1 VLANVGD
8 VTTNGVEFAVGWKP
22 LPGLTWFS
30 SVSYNDSSFDDDYT
44 KETSTG
50 PVVVAVKGKQ
60 VPDAPKTM
68 LRSEVSYETG
78 GAFFRVDGSYMA
90 KRYYTYLNDG
100 AAKSYVLFN
109 ASAGYRFGAV
119 GGVFDDL
126 TLQLDATNLF
136 DKKYIA
142 TLNSNG
148 FFETD
153 TAGTAQTLLP
163 GAPRQVFV
171 SLKAKL

>member
-1 VLANVGD
+1 MRQGPCCV
-8 VTTNGVEFAVGWKP
+8 P
-22 LPGLTWFS
+22 Q
-30 SVSYNDSSFDDDYT
+30 VSYD
-44 KETSTG
+44 
-50 PVVVAVKGKQ
+50 
-60 VPDAPKTM
+60 
-68 LRSEVSYETG
+68 LG
-78 GAFFRVDGSYMA
+78 GIFFRVDGNYMA

-100 AAKSYVLFN
+100 NAKSYTLFN

-119 GGVFDDL
+119 GGIFDEL
-126 TLQLDATNLF
+126 TLQVDATNLF

-148 FFETD
+148 FAETD

-171 SLKAKL
+171 SLKARL